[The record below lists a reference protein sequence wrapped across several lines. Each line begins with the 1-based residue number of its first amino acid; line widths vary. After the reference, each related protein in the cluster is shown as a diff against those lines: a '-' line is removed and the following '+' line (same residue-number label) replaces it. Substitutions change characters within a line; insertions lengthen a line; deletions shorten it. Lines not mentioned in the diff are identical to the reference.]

1 MQWSLFL
8 LILMGQCFFFTCHL
22 YKYKFIQKNKTWD
35 EAQKYCREKHT
46 DLATVYDMTDMK
58 RLRDSTEKQEAVW
71 IGLRSNPETDNRTW
85 HWSLPGVEFNNSE
98 TKWAGGEPDDHQGRT
113 ENCVRMD
120 RFKWKDVHCNK
131 CNKFICYNEKQE
143 PNKNFHLI
151 TNALCW
157 PEAQN
162 YCREHHTDLV
172 SGLNQ
177 LNDPDL
183 KEQIH
188 SYDVWIGLF
197 RDTWRWSDGSH
208 FSFRNWHVELF
219 PDDDSKKCA
228 KCAMTMLN
236 GTGKWNSDDCNIK
249 RSFFCYKDRFVLI
262 EENKTWEDALY
273 YCRENYNDLASI
285 TNLKE
290 QRWIQQKA
298 KNASTP
304 FVWLGLRYT
313 CTLEFWF
320 WVSDEVV
327 GYKNW
332 ASGVRNDEC
341 DMSGGME
348 RGGEH
353 KWSSRPDNNMYNF
366 ICSTF

>member
-1 MQWSLFL
+1 MSQIFFLFS
-8 LILMGQCFFFTCHL
+8 GQCFFFTCHP
-22 YKYKFIQKNKTWD
+22 YKYHFIKENKTWD

-46 DLATVYDMTDMK
+46 DLATVYDMTDME
-58 RLRDSTEKQEAVW
+58 RLRYSKEKQEAVW

-85 HWSLPGVEFNNSE
+85 HWSLPGVDLSVYSTE
-98 TKWAGGEPDDHQGRT
+98 T
-113 ENCVRMD
+113 
-120 RFKWKDVHCNK
+120 
-131 CNKFICYNEKQE
+131 QE
-143 PNKNFHLI
+143 PSKTFHVI

-177 LNDPDL
+177 LHDTDL
-183 KEQIH
+183 KNKIQ
-188 SYDVWIGLF
+188 SQSMLWIGLF
-197 RDTWRWSDGSH
+197 RDTWRWSDGSNS
-208 FSFRNWHVELF
+208 SFRNWNLELF
-219 PDDDSKKCA
+219 KDDDSKKCA
-228 KCAMTMLN
+228 KCAMLN
-236 GTGKWNSDDCNIK
+236 GKWDSDD
-249 RSFFCYKDRFVLI
+249 YRFVLI
-262 EENKTWEDALY
+262 KKKKTWEDALY

-298 KNASTP
+298 KNASTA

-332 ASGVRNDEC
+332 ASGGRNDEC

-353 KWSSRPDNNMYNF
+353 KWSSQPDNNTYNF

>member
-1 MQWSLFL
+1 SAQQRPKENSA
-8 LILMGQCFFFTCHL
+8 CSFFTCHL
-22 YKYKFIQKNKTWD
+22 SEYHFNKTWD

-208 FSFRNWHVELF
+208 FSFRNWH
-219 PDDDSKKCA
+219 
-228 KCAMTMLN
+228 
-236 GTGKWNSDDCNIK
+236 
-249 RSFFCYKDRFVLI
+249 
-262 EENKTWEDALY
+262 NKTWEDALY

>member
-1 MQWSLFL
+1 LSESLVF
-8 LILMGQCFFFTCHL
+8 GQCFFFTCHL

-85 HWSLPGVEFNNSE
+85 HWSMPGVEFNDSE
-98 TKWAGGEPDDHQGRT
+98 TKWASHEPNDKLQP

-120 RFKWKDVHCNK
+120 GFKWKDVRCNER
-131 CNKFICYNEKQE
+131 NKFICYNGETILLKML
-143 PNKNFHLI
+143 F
-151 TNALCW
+151 W

-162 YCREHHTDLV
+162 YCRENHTDLV

-183 KEQIH
+183 KEQIN

-208 FSFRNWHVELF
+208 FSFRNWDVE
-219 PDDDSKKCA
+219 
-228 KCAMTMLN
+228 
-236 GTGKWNSDDCNIK
+236 
-249 RSFFCYKDRFVLI
+249 FVLI

-332 ASGVRNDEC
+332 ASGGSNDEC

-353 KWSSRPDNNMYNF
+353 KWSSQPDNNTYNF
-366 ICSTF
+366 ICSAF

>member
-1 MQWSLFL
+1 MMQWSLFL
-8 LILMGQCFFFTCHL
+8 LILMGQCFFFTCQL
-22 YKYKFIQKNKTWD
+22 YKYDFIKEKKTWD
-35 EAQKYCREKHT
+35 EAQKYCREKYT

-58 RLRDSTEKQEAVW
+58 RLRASTEKQETGW
-71 IGLRSNPETDNRTW
+71 IGLRSNPETDNRMW
-85 HWSLPGVEFNNSE
+85 HWSLPGVEFNDSD
-98 TKWAGGEPDDHQGRT
+98 TKTEWAKDEPNDKLQS
-113 ENCVRMD
+113 ENCVKMD
-120 RFKWKDVHCNK
+120 GFKWSDVHCNER
-131 CNKFICYNEKQE
+131 NNFICYNEKQE
-143 PNKNFHLI
+143 PNKTFHVI

-177 LNDPDL
+177 LHDTDL
-183 KEQIH
+183 MNEIQSH
-188 SYDVWIGLF
+188 TVWIGLF
-197 RDTWRWSDGSH
+197 RDTWRWSDGSNS
-208 FSFRNWHVELF
+208 SFRSWNLELF
-219 PDDDSKKCA
+219 KDDNSKKCA
-228 KCAMTMLN
+228 KCAMLN
-236 GTGKWNSDDCNIK
+236 GKWDSDDCNTK

-262 EENKTWEDALY
+262 KKEKTWEDALY

-332 ASGVRNDEC
+332 ASGGRNDDC

-348 RGGEH
+348 SGGEH
-353 KWSSRPDNNMYNF
+353 KWSSRPDNNTYNF